1 MDEKHFRKITFNESF
16 EAVASAAF
24 DKVRTIC
31 QFPTDKDYFREGI
44 TEGII
49 NMEKYLT
56 PESYKALTTASNDD
70 DKRIIEVRN
79 RLIEQMVDSFLEH
92 FPPQQLFSKVDM
104 FVSIANRL
112 AFEEAQPISAS
123 GTLPEGSIADDP
135 VSHPGYIDPRVWLK
149 HEQQDPYRENL

>member
-24 DKVRTIC
+24 DKVRVGC
-31 QFPTDKDYFREGI
+31 QLSIDYFREGI
-44 TEGII
+44 KEGII

-79 RLIEQMVDSFLEH
+79 RFLAH
-92 FPPQQLFSKVDM
+92 YQPQQLISEVDTI
-104 FVSIANRL
+104 VSIANRL
-112 AFEEAQPISAS
+112 AFEEAQPVAAS

-135 VSHPGYIDPRVWLK
+135 VSHPG
-149 HEQQDPYRENL
+149 

>member
-24 DKVRTIC
+24 GELRTNC
-31 QFPTDKDYFREGI
+31 QFTTDKDYFREGI

-79 RLIEQMVDSFLEH
+79 RLIEQMVDSFLAH
-92 FPPQQLFSKVDM
+92 YQPQQLISEVDTI
-104 FVSIANRL
+104 VSIANRL
-112 AFEEAQPISAS
+112 AFEEAQLISAS

-149 HEQQDPYRENL
+149 HEPQDPYHL

>member
-24 DKVRTIC
+24 DKVRVGC
-31 QFPTDKDYFREGI
+31 QLSIDYFREGI
-44 TEGII
+44 KEGII

-79 RLIEQMVDSFLEH
+79 RLIEQMVDSFLAH
-92 FPPQQLFSKVDM
+92 YQPQQL
-104 FVSIANRL
+104 
-112 AFEEAQPISAS
+112 IS
-123 GTLPEGSIADDP
+123 
-135 VSHPGYIDPRVWLK
+135 
-149 HEQQDPYRENL
+149 

>member
-44 TEGII
+44 TEGIT

-79 RLIEQMVDSFLEH
+79 RLIEQMVDSFLAH
-92 FPPQQLFSKVDM
+92 YQQLISEVDTI
-104 FVSIANRL
+104 VSIANRL
-112 AFEEAQPISAS
+112 AFEEAQPVAAS

-135 VSHPGYIDPRVWLK
+135 VSHPGYIDPRVRLK
-149 HEQQDPYRENL
+149 HEPQDPYHL

>member
-1 MDEKHFRKITFNESF
+1 MDEKHFRKITFNESS

-24 DKVRTIC
+24 DTVRTLC
-31 QFPTDKDYFREGI
+31 QSSKDYFREGI

-56 PESYKALTTASNDD
+56 PESYKALVTALNDN

-79 RLIEQMVDSFLEH
+79 RLIEQMVDSFLAH
-92 FPPQQLFSKVDM
+92 YQPQQLVSEVDTI
-104 FVSIANRL
+104 VSIANRL

-135 VSHPGYIDPRVWLK
+135 VSHPGYIDPRVRLN
-149 HEQQDPYRENL
+149 HEPQDPYHL

>member
-24 DKVRTIC
+24 DKVRVIC
-31 QFPTDKDYFREGI
+31 QLSKDYFREGI
-44 TEGII
+44 TEGIT

-79 RLIEQMVDSFLEH
+79 RLIEQMVDSFLAH
-92 FPPQQLFSKVDM
+92 YQPQQLISEVDTI
-104 FVSIANRL
+104 VSIANRL
-112 AFEEAQPISAS
+112 ALKKHSLSPLLALSLKAPSPT
-123 GTLPEGSIADDP
+123 TLFLTPATLTHVSGSITN
-135 VSHPGYIDPRVWLK
+135 HKTLITF
-149 HEQQDPYRENL
+149 NL